1 MLVGAPDRDALF
13 SAGGAT
19 ETTQITLNC
28 RNLSITYWRED
39 RWGVDATRDRQDIS
53 SAATQSAILRRMTT
67 RRTVPVE
74 IDAGTVALAEL
85 AATRQGM
92 SVPEWIAKAARRE
105 FASLSP
111 GPDFVELTAAD
122 MLAEDAEQAAD
133 EAMIAAEAKRF
144 RAAG

>member
-1 MLVGAPDRDALF
+1 
-13 SAGGAT
+13 
-19 ETTQITLNC
+19 
-28 RNLSITYWRED
+28 
-39 RWGVDATRDRQDIS
+39 
-53 SAATQSAILRRMTT
+53 MTT

-105 FASLSP
+105 FAGLSP

-133 EAMIAAEAKRF
+133 EAVIAAEAKRF